1 MMSGSRLGDKKKSVV
16 SSTNSRKA
24 AFDLLIELMGDDKT
38 VLEKFIKENLYELVS
53 VHMPVP
59 IKWGAAAF
67 IKSNRY

>member
-38 VLEKFIKENLYELVS
+38 VLEKFINENLYKLVS
-53 VHMPVP
+53 EHMPVP
-59 IKWGAAAF
+59 EKWGAKAF
-67 IKSNRY
+67 I